1 MNSVKQVYGG
11 EKKND
16 GESKKKCVFPDYKG
30 FDVSSLARRAREEEE
45 KKIIK
50 EVDEGKGRKKKWSA
64 TG

>member
-1 MNSVKQVYGG
+1 
-11 EKKND
+11 
-16 GESKKKCVFPDYKG
+16 
-30 FDVSSLARRAREEEE
+30 LARRAREEEE